1 MKWTDTQTAELKA
14 MCFNET
20 PNAQIAEH
28 FGVTTTEIHAKRSQ
42 LGITI
47 PKVRAAK
54 DNPPLM
60 TSNQDFKAAS
70 QEAEK
75 RMPIHAHGL
84 GKEVRVCF
92 HAIQDAILLAMARN
106 GTSLEAARTYNCL
119 GQTLSAIEEAYD
131 GLLRDAQ

>member
-28 FGVTTTEIHAKRSQ
+28 FGVTTMEIHAKRSQ

-47 PKVRAAK
+47 PKVRTAKGEPSAMTVNQEAAI
-54 DNPPLM
+54 
-60 TSNQDFKAAS
+60 

-75 RMPIHAHGL
+75 RMPIRAYGL
-84 GKEVRVCF
+84 GKEVRECF
-92 HAIQDAILLAMARN
+92 HAIQDAVLLAMARN

-131 GLLRDAQ
+131 GLLRDAS